1 MIVIVNVMNESL
13 TELQKL
19 EEIYCELYK
28 DVYGVKARWYRAD
41 SVEEAR
47 NDLDRLSKVL
57 EEEIEREQTAQAKAA
72 ATFEQTVQNV
82 IKVGA
87 KDRQTA
93 LQWLIDASEANG
105 DWEYFCLLNEL
116 PYGYFKKQAA

>member
-1 MIVIVNVMNESL
+1 MNEQM
-13 TELQKL
+13 TELQEL

-28 DVYGVKARWYRAD
+28 EVYGIKARWYRAD

-57 EEEIEREQTAQAKAA
+57 EEEIKREQTAQAEAA
-72 ATFEQTVQNV
+72 AEFEATVQNA
-82 IKVGA
+82 IKFGA

-93 LQWLIDASEANG
+93 LRWIIDASMS
-105 DWEYFCLLNEL
+105 
-116 PYGYFKKQAA
+116 